1 MIDIKL
7 IREKPRLVKEN
18 IKKKFQNK
26 KLPLV
31 DKVRKLDGRWRSLKY
46 KGDNLRSERNKIS
59 EQINQAK
66 KSKDEKKAKALMKKA
81 KEIPNEITKNEEKIK
96 KLRSEMDQIMSQ
108 IPNIIHKSVPIGKDE
123 KNNKEIKKIGK
134 PKRFDFKI
142 KNHVELGEKLEMLD
156 FARSAKLSGKG
167 FYYLKGDL
175 ALLNIALIKF
185 AIDFMDKK
193 GYRCIEPPLILKQKI
208 LAAATDFETL
218 KNSIYD
224 IKTEDLSLIGTSE
237 YSLLGMHANETFKE
251 NELPKKYFSYT
262 MCFRKEI
269 GSHGINE
276 KGLYRT
282 HQFNKVEQ
290 FIFCKPEDSDKF
302 YNELMNNSVDLFKKL
317 EIPTRIVDICSG
329 DLSTWKARSSD
340 LESWRPTT
348 KSYEEIGTL
357 SNCTDYQARN
367 LNIKIQKKNG
377 EKVMAYTLNNTVI
390 ATSRALIAIMENNQ
404 QKDGSIKIPKVLV
417 PYMNGKKL
425 IKNEKAKKTR

>member
-7 IREKPRLVKEN
+7 IREKPGLVKEN

-26 KLPLV
+26 KLLLV
-31 DKVRKLDGRWRSLKY
+31 NKVRKLDGRWRSLKY

-96 KLRSEMDQIMSQ
+96 KLRGEMDQIMSQ
-108 IPNIIHKSVPIGKDE
+108 IPNIIHKSVPIGKNE
-123 KNNKEIKKIGK
+123 KDNKEIKKIGK

-193 GYRCIEPPLILKQKI
+193 GYRCVEPPLMLRQKI
-208 LAAATDFETL
+208 LAAATDLETL

-224 IKTEDLSLIGTSE
+224 IKTGDLSLIGTSE

-317 EIPTRIVDICSG
+317 EIPTRIVDMCSG

-390 ATSRALIAIMENNQ
+390 ATSRALIAIMENHQ

-417 PYMNGKKL
+417 PYMNGKKK
-425 IKNEKAKKTR
+425 IEKSKV